1 MHTTDFNGKPLSSAV
16 PAEFF
21 NAYVDAALWSST
33 YGEDGENNLDD
44 GEHDLSDKAKNKMLL
59 DCADFFNYC
68 EREGINPLPDY
79 DDNLYSDA
87 EKSGHDFWLTRMG
100 HGAGFWDGDY
110 PEPQATLL
118 TEAAHAAGH
127 RDVIVSYDGFLI
139 YCGGEQC

>member
-33 YGEDGENNLDD
+33 YGEDGENSLDD

-68 EREGINPLPDY
+68 EREGIDPVPEY
-79 DDNLYSDA
+79 DCAEYGDA
-87 EKSGHDFWLTRMG
+87 EKSGHDFFLTRNG
-100 HGAGFWDGDY
+100 HGAGYWDRGLGEIGDK
-110 PEPQATLL
+110 L
-118 TEAAHAAGH
+118 TDAAKTFGNC
-127 RDVIVSYDGFLI
+127 DLYVGDDGLI
-139 YCGGEQC
+139 YC